1 MGASHSP
8 RRWVRLAA
16 LIFLFFL
23 SIKIIDLGKNSRQ
36 IFGFKGLI
44 CIILRNNDLEVP
56 GFRVSEFQGFKVFSL
71 AKREK
76 GAVVIRTLL
85 TFISDLLFVLYSSIL
100 SVSTTQL
107 DMSSNFIFLAEPLT

>member
-1 MGASHSP
+1 
-8 RRWVRLAA
+8 
-16 LIFLFFL
+16 
-23 SIKIIDLGKNSRQ
+23 
-36 IFGFKGLI
+36 
-44 CIILRNNDLEVP
+44 
-56 GFRVSEFQGFKVFSL
+56 VFSL

-76 GAVVIRTLL
+76 GAVVVRTLL

>member
-44 CIILRNNDLEVP
+44 CIILRNKDLEVP
-56 GFRVSEFQGFKVFSL
+56 GFRVSRFQSVQSRQTG
-71 AKREK
+71 K
-76 GAVVIRTLL
+76 GRGSCPHP
-85 TFISDLLFVLYSSIL
+85 FDFY
-100 SVSTTQL
+100 
-107 DMSSNFIFLAEPLT
+107 F

>member
-1 MGASHSP
+1 LALHTP
-8 RRWVRLAA
+8 RGWGRLPT

-23 SIKIIDLGKNSRQ
+23 SIRIIDLGKNSRQ
-36 IFGFKGLI
+36 IFGFKGLM
-44 CIILRNNDLEVP
+44 CKILRNKDLEWP
-56 GFRVSEFQGFKVFSL
+56 GFKGFRVSSFKVFSL

-76 GAVVIRTLL
+76 GAVVVRTLL